1 MVPLLLALLPT
12 LPLLGPGFGFGFGP
26 GFVDAGGGGPPP
38 AGRASG

>member
-12 LPLLGPGFGFGFGP
+12 LPLLGPGFGFGP